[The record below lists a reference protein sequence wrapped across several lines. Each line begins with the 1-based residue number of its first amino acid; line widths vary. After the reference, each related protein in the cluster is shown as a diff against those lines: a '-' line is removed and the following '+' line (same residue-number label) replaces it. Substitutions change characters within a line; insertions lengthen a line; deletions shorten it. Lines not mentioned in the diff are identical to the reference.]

1 MTLHPWAGGPEH
13 EGEQPSEVV
22 SGTTTP
28 DLTHAV
34 ETPAGGLVHGHR
46 RSALRRVAEVFV
58 QNRLAVI
65 GVGIV
70 VLFLLFCFVGPLVY
84 HTDQV
89 SSNLAISNEAPSA
102 QHPLGTDSTGYDELG
117 RLMYGGQASLE
128 VGIAAALLASLLG
141 TIYGAVSGYVGGPLD
156 SVMMRLV
163 DGLLAV
169 PALFVLLVLSTIYSP
184 GVGVMVLLIASFSW
198 LGAARLIRGESLS
211 LRVREYVQAVRGMGG
226 GSTRAILRHI
236 APNAIGTVV
245 VFATFT
251 VADSILTL
259 SFLGYLGLGVQPPQT
274 DWGGMLSSATN
285 YINAGYWW
293 QLYPPGLAIVLV
305 AIAFNF
311 MGDALRD
318 AFEVRLQER

>member
-1 MTLHPWAGGPEH
+1 MTLHPWAGGPDRD
-13 EGEQPSEVV
+13 GEQ
-22 SGTTTP
+22 TP
-28 DLTHAV
+28 DVVGATAPDV
-34 ETPAGGLVHGHR
+34 GGPAGGVVHGRR

-65 GVGIV
+65 GVGLV

-89 SSNLAISNEAPSA
+89 SSNLAISNEPPSA
-102 QHPLGTDSTGYDELG
+102 SHPLGTDSTGYDELG

-141 TIYGAVSGYVGGPLD
+141 TVYGAVSGYAGGALD

-236 APNAIGTVV
+236 APNAVGTVV